1 MRPLLLSLFVLAAA
15 SCGGP
20 SLKAAGEQCSGSS
33 ECELG
38 LVCDFGQSPA
48 VCASNTTVPDA
59 APPRPDADPAAPDA
73 GIDAAPG
80 APDARPDAARP
91 VDAAVDA
98 AVDASVDATVDAM

>member
-59 APPRPDADPAAPDA
+59 AP
-73 GIDAAPG
+73 G